1 MIFDQVSCRILLPE
15 NHTSLLDYKFLS
27 IFKRQFPNVSILGLT
42 ATATT
47 KVMNDIRQIL
57 HIPQCLLFRA
67 PFNRKNLFY
76 EVVHKSDV
84 GKDALHSLV
93 QCIQQRFNQQS
104 GIVYCLSQKDAED
117 VCCELQGNSTYL
129 IALILSNDRNRFLE
143 IQAGCYH
150 AGLSAQSRTEVH
162 EKWLRNRIHVICA
175 TIAFGLLEFVHHEF
189 HMTLFLRYGYR

>member
-1 MIFDQVSCRILLPE
+1 MKFIVFPNSDMIFDQVNFHNRKKKESI
-15 NHTSLLDYKFLS
+15 SSLDYKFLS

-57 HIPQCLLFRA
+57 HIPHCILFRA

-93 QCIQQRFNQQS
+93 HCIQHRFDQQS

-117 VCCELQGNSTYL
+117 VCCELQRNST
-129 IALILSNDRNRFLE
+129 D
-143 IQAGCYH
+143 
-150 AGLSAQSRTEVH
+150 
-162 EKWLRNRIHVICA
+162 
-175 TIAFGLLEFVHHEF
+175 
-189 HMTLFLRYGYR
+189 